1 MMLSIWLAVR
11 LFVCCC
17 CLKLSRQQWCYI
29 SCFPALWQT
38 SPSPSCEIYAYG
50 GGLLMASVNA
60 LHLLSNLYKWFFDLK
75 MARFG
80 YICRGEVNLCTKVEL
95 LRLAV
100 LGLAPDTGQSMMAM
114 VDVDVS
120 SPQGSH
126 SHNHRSV
133 DLVWGSAAARHCSA
147 LSRVNFSN
155 AVSKHCRPISTARPA
170 DGKHRSAT
178 YLVRRGIIT

>member
-75 MARFG
+75 MARVG

-120 SPQGSH
+120 S
-126 SHNHRSV
+126 HRGLTATTTGRLTWCE
-133 DLVWGSAAARHCSA
+133 DR
-147 LSRVNFSN
+147 
-155 AVSKHCRPISTARPA
+155 RP
-170 DGKHRSAT
+170 
-178 YLVRRGIIT
+178 LGIVLHWAGWTLAMP